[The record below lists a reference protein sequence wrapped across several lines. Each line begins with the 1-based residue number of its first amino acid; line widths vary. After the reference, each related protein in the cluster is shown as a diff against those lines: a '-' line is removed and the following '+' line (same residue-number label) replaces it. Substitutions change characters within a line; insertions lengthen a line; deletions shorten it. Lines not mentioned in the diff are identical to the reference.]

1 MFKIGVHYNNR
12 RFDFKVLQIN
22 GNKLF
27 VPLENGRRAILN
39 KKLQE
44 RIQKNISTEIIE
56 SPTPSKLTKRGQNQ
70 FSPRKQPIS
79 EWQINSLA
87 NLSKDNID
95 GGIFVECL
103 DCKTHSEI
111 LNIDELRD
119 FYSIHPKHNTR
130 ANAPNYDSNLS
141 QIP

>member
-1 MFKIGVHYNNR
+1 MFKIGLHYKNR
-12 RFDFKVLQIN
+12 RFGFKVLQIN

-27 VPLENGRRAILN
+27 VLLDNGGKAILN
-39 KKLQE
+39 KELQA
-44 RIQKNISTEIIE
+44 RFQKNISTEITE
-56 SPTPSKLTKRGQNQ
+56 PPTPSKLTKRGQNH

-95 GGIFVECL
+95 GGIVVECL
-103 DCKTHSEI
+103 DSKTHSEI

-119 FYSIHPKHNTR
+119 FYFIHPKHNTHP
-130 ANAPNYDSNLS
+130 NAEYYDSNRS